1 MKNIAYFAFALL
13 GLIWGT
19 NFMFMKWAVEWIS
32 PAQIVLLRVFFGFLP
47 ILVYALIGRALS
59 WRHLRHAHHF
69 LVMALLATAV
79 YYFLYAKGTA
89 LLLSSVAGLLSG
101 AIPLFTFLCALLFL
115 RDEKPNALMTGGV
128 LLGFV
133 GVLLIARPWASGD
146 AAISVPGVMYM
157 VLGSLSVGCSFV
169 YAKRFLTGL
178 NISPV
183 ALCTYQ
189 IGLALVII
197 ATVGDWSGI
206 ERITRSPKAM
216 VGVSLGLGLLGTGV
230 AYILYYFIVERLGAV
245 VAASATYIPPVIAL
259 LIGVFVAGEPV
270 HGMDLLAIAAILG
283 GVYLLQMGRRS
294 AQNKISVVA
303 TPATRPL

>member
-32 PAQIVLLRVFFGFLP
+32 PAQVVLLRSFFGFLP
-47 ILVYALIGRALS
+47 ILVYALAIRALS
-59 WRHLRHAHHF
+59 WRHIRHAHHF

-79 YYFLYAKGTA
+79 YYYLYAKGTT

-101 AIPLFTFLCALLFL
+101 AIPLFTFVCALLFL
-115 RDEKPNALMTGGV
+115 REEKLNARMTFGV
-128 LLGFV
+128 SIGFV
-133 GVLLIARPWASGD
+133 GVLLIARPWASGGQ
-146 AAISVPGVMYM
+146 AISTEGVIYM

-178 NISPV
+178 NISAV

-189 IGLALVII
+189 IGIALLILLAV
-197 ATVGDWSGI
+197 TDQTGM
-206 ERITRSPKAM
+206 ERIIESPKAM
-216 VGVSLGLGLLGTGV
+216 LGLSLGLGLSGTGV

-259 LIGVFVAGEPV
+259 LIGIFVAGEPV
-270 HGMDLLAIAAILG
+270 HALDVLAIVAILG
-283 GVYLLQMGRRS
+283 GVFILQSGRRIGT
-294 AQNKISVVA
+294 Q
-303 TPATRPL
+303 R

>member
-1 MKNIAYFAFALL
+1 MKNLAYFAFALL

-32 PAQIVLLRVFFGFLP
+32 PAQVVLLRSFFGFLP
-47 ILVYALIGRALS
+47 ILIYALAIRALS
-59 WRHLRHAHHF
+59 WRHIRHAHHF

-79 YYFLYAKGTA
+79 YYYLYAEGTT

-101 AIPLFTFLCALLFL
+101 AIPLFTFVCAWLFL
-115 RDEKPNALMTGGV
+115 REEKLNARMAFGVLIGFFGV
-128 LLGFV
+128 LLT
-133 GVLLIARPWASGD
+133 ARPWANGD
-146 AAISVPGVMYM
+146 HAISTQGVIYM

-178 NISPV
+178 NISAV

-189 IGLALVII
+189 IGIALLILLAV
-197 ATVGDWSGI
+197 TDQTGM
-206 ERITRSPKAM
+206 ERIIESPKAM
-216 VGVSLGLGLLGTGV
+216 LGLSLGLGLSGTGV

-259 LIGVFVAGEPV
+259 LIGIFIAGEPV
-270 HGMDLLAIAAILG
+270 HALDVLAIVAILG
-283 GVYLLQMGRRS
+283 GVFILQSGRRTG
-294 AQNKISVVA
+294 AQRLPEKVAVVD
-303 TPATRPL
+303 

>member
-32 PAQIVLLRVFFGFLP
+32 PAQIVLLRSFFGFIP
-47 ILVYALIGRALS
+47 ILIYALATRALS
-59 WRHLRHAHHF
+59 WRHVRYMHHF
-69 LVMALLATAV
+69 LVMALLATAI
-79 YYFLYAKGTA
+79 YYYLYAQGTT

-101 AIPLFTFLCALLFL
+101 VIPLFTFGCAYLFL
-115 RDEKPNALMTGGV
+115 REERLNARMTMGV

-133 GVLLIARPWASGD
+133 GVLLIARPWATGD
-146 AAISVPGVMYM
+146 AAISVQGVMYM
-157 VLGSLSVGCSFV
+157 MLGSLSIGCSFV

-178 NISPV
+178 NISAV

-189 IGLALVII
+189 IGLALLILLLV
-197 ATVGDWSGI
+197 TDKTGMQH
-206 ERITRSPKAM
+206 ITESPKAM
-216 VGVSLGLGLLGTGV
+216 IGVSLGLGLSGTGV

-259 LIGVFVAGEPV
+259 LIGIFIAGEPV
-270 HGMDLLAIAAILG
+270 HALDVVAIAAILG
-283 GVYLLQMGRRS
+283 GVFVLQSGRR
-294 AQNKISVVA
+294 VA
-303 TPATRPL
+303 AREVPVTAAVAAD

>member
-1 MKNIAYFAFALL
+1 MKNTAYLAFALL

-32 PAQIVLLRVFFGFLP
+32 PAQTVLLRMLFGFLP
-47 ILVYALIGRALS
+47 LLIYALSRRCLS
-59 WRHLRHAHHF
+59 WSHLRHAHHF
-69 LVMALLATAV
+69 LVMALLATV
-79 YYFLYAKGTA
+79 ICYYFYAKGTT

-101 AIPLFTFLCALLFL
+101 AIPLFTFVCAYLFL
-115 RDEKPNALMTGGV
+115 REEKLNGPMTAGV

-133 GVLLIARPWASGD
+133 GVLLIARPWASGA

-189 IGLALVII
+189 IGLALVVI
-197 ATVGDWSGI
+197 AVVSDWSGI
-206 ERITRSPKAM
+206 ERITQSPKAM
-216 VGVSLGLGLLGTGV
+216 LGVSLGLGLLGTGV
-230 AYILYYFIVERLGAV
+230 AYILYYFIVDRLGAV
-245 VAASATYIPPVIAL
+245 VAASVTYIPPVVAL
-259 LIGVFVAGEPV
+259 MIGILVAGEPM
-270 HGMDLLAIAAILG
+270 HGMDLLAIGAILA
-283 GVYLLQMGRRS
+283 GVYLLQVGRRRGQ
-294 AQNKISVVA
+294 AM
-303 TPATRPL
+303 PLRAAVIVK